1 VKIIELFSNKN
12 EGKSLFHSEQ
22 ASYLTI
28 SLRKL
33 NSAEIMNVELEYK
46 ENNNQPT
53 SSFSKISANSSALE
67 NLIATLPLLMS

>member
-22 ASYLTI
+22 ASYITI

-67 NLIATLPLLMS
+67 NLMATLPLLMS

>member
-1 VKIIELFSNKN
+1 MKIIELFSNKN

-67 NLIATLPLLMS
+67 NLIATFPLLMS

>member
-12 EGKSLFHSEQ
+12 EGKSLFHSEP
-22 ASYLTI
+22 ASYITI

-67 NLIATLPLLMS
+67 NLIATFPLLMS

>member
-1 VKIIELFSNKN
+1 MKIIELFSNKN

-67 NLIATLPLLMS
+67 NLIATFPVLMS

>member
-1 VKIIELFSNKN
+1 MKIIELFSNKN

-67 NLIATLPLLMS
+67 NLMATFPLLMS

>member
-22 ASYLTI
+22 ASYITI

-67 NLIATLPLLMS
+67 NLIATFPLLMS

>member
-67 NLIATLPLLMS
+67 NLIATFPLLMS

>member
-22 ASYLTI
+22 ASCITI

>member
-1 VKIIELFSNKN
+1 MKIIELFSNKN

-22 ASYLTI
+22 ASYITI

-67 NLIATLPLLMS
+67 NLMATLPLLMS

>member
-1 VKIIELFSNKN
+1 VKIIGLFSNKS
-12 EGKSLFHSEQ
+12 EGKSLFHSEE
-22 ASYLTI
+22 ASYLTLR
-28 SLRKL
+28 LRKP
-33 NSAEIMNVELEYK
+33 NSAEIMNKEFEYK

>member
-1 VKIIELFSNKN
+1 MKIIELFSNKN

-22 ASYLTI
+22 ASYITI

>member
-1 VKIIELFSNKN
+1 MKIIELFSNKN

-22 ASYLTI
+22 ASYITI

-67 NLIATLPLLMS
+67 NLIATFPLLMS

>member
-22 ASYLTI
+22 ASYITI

>member
-1 VKIIELFSNKN
+1 MKIIELFSNKN